1 MLSLIERHLGERLTV
16 VGDRMRSVRLRWR
29 GAKLGARVRIA
40 ARCVVQR
47 SRCLEVRAR
56 SQLEHQIHIKAT
68 SDTARIHLGRDVFV
82 GFNSEFDISERV
94 WIGDVVLI
102 APGCFITDY
111 THLHAAEQPIAAQ
124 GCESKAIRIEDDVW
138 LGAHVVVLPGVTI
151 GKGAVVAAGAVVNR
165 DVAPMS
171 IVAGVPAREIG
182 VRGSAT

>member
-1 MLSLIERHLGERLTV
+1 MLSLIERHVGERLTV
-16 VGDRMRSVRLRWR
+16 VGDRIRSALLRWR

-40 ARCVVQR
+40 ARCVVR
-47 SRCLEVRAR
+47 RPWCMEVGER

-68 SDTARIHLGRDVFV
+68 VDTARIRLGRDVFV
-82 GFNSEFDISERV
+82 GCNSEFDISEQL
-94 WIGDVVLI
+94 WIGDGVLI
-102 APGCFITDY
+102 APGCFITDH
-111 THLHAAEQPIAAQ
+111 THLHAAGQPIAAQ
-124 GCESKAIRIEDDVW
+124 GCASKSIRIEDDVW

-182 VRGSAT
+182 VRGFKA